1 MIRGEVDATH
11 LWITWPYTT
20 TDRVTTLSERDSD
33 AFVLDYVRTPR
44 GKGSRKG
51 SLHHLS
57 PVDALVLLE
66 QSLVTRNAFDPAQ
79 VQDVI
84 VGCATQVDDQGSNVA
99 RTSVLLAGWGDAV
112 PGVTLNRFCASG
124 VDAVAQTAGRI
135 RGGDL
140 DLAVAGG
147 VESVSRVPMFSDKG
161 PLWTD
166 PDTIAR
172 IGSVH
177 MGIAADLNA
186 TIDGFEREE
195 LDAYG
200 VETHVKAAAAWDAGF
215 YDRSLVPV
223 SLPGGGEFTRDE
235 MIRGTATMQSQ
246 AELAPAFG
254 ELGASGQDAIALAVH
269 PEVKRIR
276 HLHTVGSSPAL
287 ADGAALLLL
296 GSSGTARRLGLTPRA
311 RIVASATA
319 GTDAVIMLTA
329 GQTAVEQV
337 IAKAG
342 LRPADIDVFEFAEA
356 FSALCL
362 RFRRD
367 LDAGPERM
375 NPNGG
380 TIAMGH
386 AFGATGAILV
396 GQCIDELERRNGRFG
411 VAAVSG
417 AAGLGV
423 AVLVERIPH

>member
-1 MIRGEVDATH
+1 MPDV
-11 LWITWPYTT
+11 Y
-20 TDRVTTLSERDSD
+20 
-33 AFVLDYVRTPR
+33 VLDYVRTPR
-44 GKGSRKG
+44 AKGSARG

-57 PVDALVLLE
+57 PVDLVVALQRALVDR
-66 QSLVTRNAFDPAQ
+66 TGIDPSA
-79 VQDVI
+79 VGDVV
-84 VGCATQVDDQGSNVA
+84 VGAASQVDEQGANLA
-99 RTSVLLAGWGDAV
+99 RTATLLAGWGHGV
-112 PGVTLNRFCASG
+112 PGGSINRFCASG

-147 VESVSRVPMFSDKG
+147 VESVSRVPMFSDRG
-161 PLWTD
+161 PLWSD
-166 PDTIAR
+166 PETVKR

-186 TIDGFEREE
+186 TIDGWRREE

-200 VETHVKAAAAWDAGF
+200 VETQAKAAAAWDRGHYAGSVIPMNRADGTVF
-215 YDRSLVPV
+215 D
-223 SLPGGGEFTRDE
+223 RDE
-235 MIRGTATMQSQ
+235 LIRPGTT
-246 AELAPAFG
+246 AESLAALQPAFE
-254 ELGASGQDAIALAVH
+254 ELGASGQDDIALATH
-269 PEVKRIR
+269 PEAGKIS
-276 HLHTVGSSPAL
+276 HLHTVGTSPAL

-296 GSSGTARRLGLTPRA
+296 GTEEQAQANGLRPRA
-311 RIVASATA
+311 RVVASATA
-319 GTDAVIMLTA
+319 AVDPVIMLTA
-329 GQTAVEQV
+329 GQEAVEKV

-342 LRPADIDVFEFAEA
+342 LRPSDIDVFEIAEA

-367 LDAGPERM
+367 LSAGPERL

-386 AFGATGAILV
+386 AFGATGAIMV
-396 GQCIDELERRNGRFG
+396 GGCVDELERRGGRYG

-423 AVLVERIPH
+423 AVLLERASA